1 MKLFDELAAARF
13 IAIARHVPADRVARC
28 AGALAEAGVAFLE
41 ITFDPAF
48 RGFEGHFEGN
58 PIVPGVCL
66 LSLGRILAEELTGRG
81 FAVTEI
87 GQCRFRRPIRAGE
100 SARCRATAEADAE
113 TPGAWRIRAEI
124 RCEEAI
130 ACQLRMKAV
139 AR

>member
-1 MKLFDELAAARF
+1 MNSATTEDSIITRELRSRLRDLRRSDTNELFA
-13 IAIARHVPADRVARC
+13 
-28 AGALAEAGVAFLE
+28 E

-66 LSLGRILAEELTGRG
+66 LSLGRLLAEELTGRSL
-81 FAVTEI
+81 AVTEI

-100 SARCRATAEADAE
+100 CARCRAAAEADAGM
-113 TPGAWRIRAEI
+113 PGAWRICAEI
-124 RCEEAI
+124 RCEEAV